1 MIAFCH
7 LLHPII
13 MTSTT
18 ASRKTKTF
26 PEPIVISN
34 SEAEDSK
41 AEESGSDDGVGR
53 SDSDDRSEDDGSE
66 SDDSPEAETLS
77 GGRAAADARAGALRK
92 HEDRL
97 NELRKSKNKA
107 REAFIQSTKL
117 TVSPAVDDEQDRPIM
132 DANGDA
138 EESEEEDGDKQ
149 ADEPPRS
156 DRLPDSIF
164 AAAHETVER
173 KRGKKLS
180 KEEVVTKRRRV
191 REEPG
196 EKVINGRTLR
206 VTTDLNAP
214 PPISSSVFTRKTK
227 SSAKGGLEFRKKWK
241 KVDALRAQV
250 RSRTGPP
257 RNFVTTVQ

>member
-1 MIAFCH
+1 
-7 LLHPII
+7 

-26 PEPIVISN
+26 PEPIVISD
-34 SEAEDSK
+34 SGTEDSK

-77 GGRAAADARAGALRK
+77 GGRAAADARASALRK
-92 HEDRL
+92 HEDSKLTVLTGPIRL

-117 TVSPAVDDEQDRPIM
+117 TVFPAVEDEQDRPIM

-164 AAAHETVER
+164 AAAHETVEW
-173 KRGKKLS
+173 KCGKKLS

-196 EKVINGRTLR
+196 EKVI
-206 VTTDLNAP
+206 
-214 PPISSSVFTRKTK
+214 K
-227 SSAKGGLEFRKKWK
+227 
-241 KVDALRAQV
+241 
-250 RSRTGPP
+250 
-257 RNFVTTVQ
+257 

>member
-1 MIAFCH
+1 
-7 LLHPII
+7 

-26 PEPIVISN
+26 PEPIVISD

-41 AEESGSDDGVGR
+41 AEESGSHDGVGR

-92 HEDRL
+92 HEDSKPTVLTGPIRL

-196 EKVINGRTLR
+196 EKVI
-206 VTTDLNAP
+206 
-214 PPISSSVFTRKTK
+214 K
-227 SSAKGGLEFRKKWK
+227 
-241 KVDALRAQV
+241 
-250 RSRTGPP
+250 
-257 RNFVTTVQ
+257 